1 MGVVMRMPP
10 DVKQGNRGGM
20 RGSIRFPISVPVR
33 LIVNGQEYE
42 ANTENMSASGVLL
55 RLNTFLEVGTQLDF
69 LVEVP
74 AGVLGLEESA
84 AVHCTGRVIRAYRHS
99 PNVYAAAVID
109 EYCFQ

>member
-1 MGVVMRMPP
+1 MGVTTRMPSILE
-10 DVKQGNRGGM
+10 QEHTGGL

-33 LIVNGQEYE
+33 LMVNGQEYE
-42 ANTENMSASGVLL
+42 AKTENMSASGVLL
-55 RLNTFLEVGTQLDF
+55 RLDTFLEVGTQLDF

-74 AGVLGLEESA
+74 AGALGLKESA

-109 EYCFQ
+109 EYSFQ